1 MIACRMPPGRCRQF
15 YGFSRW
21 KDFDSGLFEKIKS
34 DCNAQIRR
42 SPVKITG
49 SDISEEAVRQSLA
62 NIKKAGLDEEIDIK
76 LSDFRD
82 TKPPVE
88 AGYVFI
94 NPPYG
99 QRLVPEE
106 IHKLYDMIGTTL
118 KYNFAGSRVWI
129 ITSGKE
135 YLKNIGLKPNS
146 KHVLY
151 NGSLECLLSEYV
163 MYEGSGKHAGVPHK
177 A

>member
-1 MIACRMPPGRCRQF
+1 M
-15 YGFSRW
+15 
-21 KDFDSGLFEKIKS
+21 
-34 DCNAQIRR
+34 
-42 SPVKITG
+42 
-49 SDISEEAVRQSLA
+49 
-62 NIKKAGLDEEIDIK
+62 
-76 LSDFRD
+76 
-82 TKPPVE
+82 
-88 AGYVFI
+88 
-94 NPPYG
+94 
-99 QRLVPEE
+99 PEE

-151 NGSLECLLSEYV
+151 NGSLECLLLEYV
-163 MYEGSGKHAGVPHK
+163 MYEGSGKHAGVSNM